1 MANGGQACRAG
12 HGTYCTSG
20 QCDSGQLSLS
30 WFLSLDD
37 WAGLPG
43 AAPGKSRAPSP
54 ARPCSLLRLGAFGF
68 SPHTSPSCQRPSTM
82 LPSQCRT
89 CCPARGPGPGHCLPP
104 VVEPTYAL
112 GGELRGSVEGAT
124 GWPRC

>member
-54 ARPCSLLRLGAFGF
+54 ARLFFAAYIAELPKAEHDVAEPVQNLLSGEG
-68 SPHTSPSCQRPSTM
+68 S
-82 LPSQCRT
+82 
-89 CCPARGPGPGHCLPP
+89 GPGPLPS
-104 VVEPTYAL
+104 T
-112 GGELRGSVEGAT
+112 GGRAYICVRRRAVRKCGRCYRLASVQNDRSRDG
-124 GWPRC
+124 R